1 MRYVFFMD
9 DFQVEEL
16 SSEKAVLGIYGVG
29 AEQKLGELLGFQVK
43 TPLSHWSEGEITG
56 IPASVHK
63 IDSVANGGYLVICR
77 SESKSEIWDVFA
89 SSGIIPADDDA
100 YDYLRIE
107 SGRPRFGRELTKE
120 YIPLEA
126 GLRADISFDKGCY
139 TGQEIIA
146 RMDSRG
152 RLAKKLVSLRPE
164 APVESGVEL
173 KVGERRAGSITSAAD
188 GPIGPLAMGY
198 VKSSVLEEYSTLE
211 AGSTSVALKDPAG
224 FQSS

>member
-1 MRYVFFMD
+1 M
-9 DFQVEEL
+9 
-16 SSEKAVLGIYGVG
+16 
-29 AEQKLGELLGFQVK
+29 
-43 TPLSHWSEGEITG
+43 
-56 IPASVHK
+56 
-63 IDSVANGGYLVICR
+63 
-77 SESKSEIWDVFA
+77 
-89 SSGIIPADDDA
+89 
-100 YDYLRIE
+100 
-107 SGRPRFGRELTKE
+107 E

-173 KVGERRAGSITSAAD
+173 KVGDRRAGSITSSAD

-198 VKSSVLEEYSTLE
+198 VKSSVLEEHSTLE
-211 AGSTSVALKDPAG
+211 AGSTSVALTDPAG
-224 FQSS
+224 F